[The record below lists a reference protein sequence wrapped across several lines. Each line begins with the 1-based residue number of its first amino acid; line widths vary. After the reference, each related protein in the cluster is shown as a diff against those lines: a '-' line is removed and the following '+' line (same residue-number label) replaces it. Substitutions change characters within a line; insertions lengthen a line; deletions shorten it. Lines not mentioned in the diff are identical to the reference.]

1 MKYIN
6 YYRNLF
12 SLEGKVSLVTGA
24 AGHLGSEISKGL
36 ASYGSTTILLG
47 RTESKLS
54 KFCDKYNKKFENKF
68 IYYVCDVTDEKQFS
82 KVIEDVKIKYGSVD
96 VLVNNAF
103 NEQRKTIEKIT
114 KQDWD
119 RGIDNILSS
128 VFFCSQTVI
137 PHMLDAG
144 SGSIIN
150 IASIYGFLGTDQSI
164 FQEVKSPS
172 IFYSTAKGGIIQMT
186 KRLATEYA
194 SAGIRVN
201 CVSPGAFPKKTEGV
215 PENINYIIDLS
226 EKSPMKRIGQ
236 PAELVGI
243 IIYLSSQASSY
254 MTGQNLIVD
263 GGWSIW

>member
-1 MKYIN
+1 
-6 YYRNLF
+6 
-12 SLEGKVSLVTGA
+12 
-24 AGHLGSEISKGL
+24 
-36 ASYGSTTILLG
+36 
-47 RTESKLS
+47 
-54 KFCDKYNKKFENKF
+54 
-68 IYYVCDVTDEKQFS
+68 
-82 KVIEDVKIKYGSVD
+82 
-96 VLVNNAF
+96 
-103 NEQRKTIEKIT
+103 
-114 KQDWD
+114 
-119 RGIDNILSS
+119 
-128 VFFCSQTVI
+128 
-137 PHMLDAG
+137 
-144 SGSIIN
+144 
-150 IASIYGFLGTDQSI
+150 
-164 FQEVKSPS
+164 
-172 IFYSTAKGGIIQMT
+172 MT